1 VNKTL
6 FTGDSITDSGR
17 RTDPSGFLGA
27 GFVRRIDEMGKE
39 RSVEL
44 HSVNRGVSGDRIA
57 DLRARWGIDVLDE
70 QPTLLTIMIGINDTW
85 RRFDSSDPVSTES
98 FSSDF
103 DWLLSTA
110 TSSGIMNII
119 VMSPFLVP
127 VNDGQKTW
135 HQEDLDAKISVARD
149 AAERYGSSYI
159 DLDGLFR
166 RAASRIGAARITED
180 GVHPS
185 ALGHQLIADA
195 WWESDPLQK

>member
-1 VNKTL
+1 VNKSL
-6 FTGDSITDSGR
+6 FAGDSITDSGR

-27 GFVRRIDEMGKE
+27 GFVRRIDEMATE

-44 HSVNRGVSGDRIA
+44 HSVNRGVSGDRVA
-57 DLRARWGIDVLDE
+57 DLRARWRIDVLDE
-70 QPTLLTIMIGINDTW
+70 RPTLLTIMIGINDTW
-85 RRFDSSDPVSTES
+85 RRFDSADPVSTAS

-110 TSSGIMNII
+110 TSAGIANIV

-127 VNDGQKTW
+127 VNSAQKTW
-135 HQEDLDAKISVARD
+135 HHEDLDAKISAVRD
-149 AAERYGSSYI
+149 AAERYGASYI
-159 DLDGLFR
+159 DLDELFR
-166 RAASRIGAARITED
+166 RAAGRMGAARITED

-195 WWESDPLQK
+195 WWESGPLQK